1 MCEKILIVDD
11 EEEIADLL
19 EDFLTVEGYKVYK
32 ATTGEKAQEILF
44 NTDINF
50 VLLDIMM
57 PGESGFTLCKQLR
70 KTYDIPIVFLSALQD
85 HTDKIRGLNIG
96 ADDYIVKDSTPGEII
111 ARIKAIQRRIRRSNF
126 QEPQNTPLDIM
137 KFENVKLNLLTR
149 FLIIDNKKITLT
161 SKEFDIIK
169 YFLNH
174 IEQVLTYN
182 QILEK
187 IWGYEQGDF
196 HTIRVHIAKLRDKIE
211 KETDRVRISTVWGV
225 GYKIERKNDE

>member
-1 MCEKILIVDD
+1 MREKILIVDD

-32 ATTGEKAQEILF
+32 ATNGEKAQEILF

-126 QEPQNTPLDIM
+126 QEPQNTTLDIM

-182 QILEK
+182 QILEE

>member
-111 ARIKAIQRRIRRSNF
+111 ARIKAIQRRIRRCNS

>member
-1 MCEKILIVDD
+1 MFEKILIVDD

-187 IWGYEQGDF
+187 IWGYEQGGF